1 MKEKKTDLR
10 IIKTKNLL
18 YSTLIA
24 LLKDYTFEEIKVS
37 DICNKALI
45 NRSTFYAH
53 YSDKYELLSSFIQD
67 IKEELPSKLRSNTNI
82 SNTK

>member
-24 LLKDYTFEEIKVS
+24 LLKDYTF
-37 DICNKALI
+37 
-45 NRSTFYAH
+45 
-53 YSDKYELLSSFIQD
+53 
-67 IKEELPSKLRSNTNI
+67 
-82 SNTK
+82 